1 MKLEFSGKNLSL
13 TDALRTK
20 AETKISKLQRF
31 TGPIVSAHASFVVEK
46 RMHQVDLVVHC
57 SHDRIYKARG
67 MADDMYMAV
76 NDAATAIEQ
85 QAKKE
90 KTKRL
95 AGRSKGA
102 PAAEAPAEEE
112 AEEEKPRGSRRPLS
126 PAFRRRADLFH
137 PRPLT
142 LQDALF
148 LLDKDDAPLLCFYR
162 VETGQAAVLFRDRDG
177 VSLVEPPV
185 KA

>member
-1 MKLEFSGKNLSL
+1 MKLEISGKNLSL
-13 TDALRTK
+13 TDALRGK
-20 AETKISKLQRF
+20 AETKIGKLERF

-46 RMHQVDLVVHC
+46 RLHKVDLVIHC

-76 NDAATAIEQ
+76 TDAVGAIEQ
-85 QAKKE
+85 QAKKD

-95 AGRSKGA
+95 AGRGKGA
-102 PAAEAPAEEE
+102 VPMPEAEEE
-112 AEEEKPRGSRRPLS
+112 AEEELPPRRTARGPQL
-126 PAFRRRADLFH
+126 RRRLDLFH

-142 LQDALF
+142 LQDALL
-148 LLDKDDAPLLCFYR
+148 LLDKDDAPLLLFER
-162 VETGQAAVLFRDRDG
+162 IETGRAAVLFRDREG
-177 VSLVEPPV
+177 VCIVEPPV

>member
-1 MKLEFSGKNLSL
+1 MKLEISGKNLSL
-13 TDALRTK
+13 TDALRSK
-20 AETKISKLQRF
+20 AETKLGKLERF

-46 RMHQVDLVVHC
+46 RLHKVDLIIHC

-76 NDAATAIEQ
+76 SDAVNAIEG
-85 QAKKE
+85 QAKKD

-95 AGRSKGA
+95 AGRGRGVM
-102 PAAEAPAEEE
+102 PTPE
-112 AEEEKPRGSRRPLS
+112 AEEEDAEEEPPARRVVRGPQLKRRH
-126 PAFRRRADLFH
+126 DLFH

-142 LQDALF
+142 LHDALL
-148 LLDKDDAPLLCFYR
+148 LLDKDDAPLLLFER
-162 VETGQAAVLFRDRDG
+162 LETGRAAVLYRDREEICI
-177 VSLVEPPV
+177 VEPPV

>member
-1 MKLEFSGKNLSL
+1 MNLEFSGKNLSL

-76 NDAATAIEQ
+76 NDAANAIEQ

-95 AGRSKGA
+95 AGRAKGA

-126 PAFRRRADLFH
+126 PPFRRREDLFH
-137 PRPLT
+137 PKPLT
-142 LQDALF
+142 LQDAVF
-148 LLDKDDAPLLCFYR
+148 LLDKDDAPLLVFCR
-162 VETGQAAVLFRDRDG
+162 VETGQTAVLFRDRGG
-177 VSLVEPPV
+177 VCLVEPPV

>member
-1 MKLEFSGKNLSL
+1 MKLEISGKNLSL
-13 TDALRTK
+13 TDALRSK
-20 AETKISKLQRF
+20 AETKLGKLERF

-46 RMHQVDLVVHC
+46 RLHKVDLVIHC

-76 NDAATAIEQ
+76 SEAVNAIEG
-85 QAKKE
+85 QAKKD

-95 AGRSKGA
+95 AGRGRGVM
-102 PAAEAPAEEE
+102 PTPEAAEEE
-112 AEEEKPRGSRRPLS
+112 AEEEPPPRRVVRGLQL
-126 PAFRRRADLFH
+126 RRRHDLFH

-142 LQDALF
+142 LQDALL
-148 LLDKDDAPLLCFYR
+148 LLDKDDAPLLLFER
-162 VETGQAAVLFRDRDG
+162 LETGRAAVLYRDREG
-177 VSLVEPPV
+177 VCIVEPPV